1 MKVLV
6 VLAHPDP
13 ASLNHAIAQSCVE
26 ELVANG
32 HEAVLE
38 DLYAERFDPLLQ
50 KSEAERGAKIDPV
63 IDRKSREF
71 VDYDGVIIV
80 HPNWWG
86 MPPAILVGWIDRVIR
101 AGVAYRFV
109 AGDNG
114 EGVPVGCMKAKAAIV
129 FNTSNTEEIRE
140 MQVFHDPLQT
150 LWENCIFRFCGVK
163 EFERKVF
170 RIVIT
175 STAEERKKWLEE
187 AKAIIHTRFPAARW
201 DYIPNLIF
209 VIPVTCLSPHE

>member
-6 VLAHPDP
+6 VLAHPDQN
-13 ASLNHAIAQSCVE
+13 SLNHAIAKACVE
-26 ELVANG
+26 ELHANG

-38 DLYAERFDPLLQ
+38 DLYAEHFDPLLQ
-50 KSEAERGAKIDPV
+50 KSEAMRGTKIDPV
-63 IDRKSREF
+63 IDRKSREL
-71 VDYDGVIIV
+71 VDYDGVIVV

-86 MPPAILVGWIDRVIR
+86 MPPAILTGWVDRVVR

-109 AGDNG
+109 EGDNG

-129 FNTSNTEEIRE
+129 FNTSNTEEKRE
-140 MQVFHDPLQT
+140 TEVFGDPLQNI
-150 LWENCIFRFCGVK
+150 WDNCIFKFCGVK

-175 STAEERKKWLEE
+175 STPEERKRWLTE
-187 AKAIIHTRFPAARW
+187 ARVIVKKHFPNAR
-201 DYIPNLIF
+201 
-209 VIPVTCLSPHE
+209 